1 MKIRVTARNQIVIL
15 FLLSTF
21 LLTACLPAAP
31 EPPAPDVPVTGPTAE
46 PVGDWLEIYFTD
58 PDAPNASDFED
69 GPDEA
74 LAAAIDAARLTV
86 DVAVYNLNLWSIR
99 NALLDAHAR
108 GVVVRVVVES
118 DNMDRDEIQ
127 DLVDAGIEVLGD
139 RQEGLMHNKFVVID
153 RYEVWTGSMNFT
165 LNGVYEDDN
174 NLLHFRSRDI
184 AEDYL
189 VEFDEMFVQDMF
201 GPYAIPLTP
210 NPVVMV
216 DDTVIEVYFSPD
228 DGVQARLVELLNAA
242 QSSIH
247 FLAYSFTADSLGE
260 VIRSK
265 AAAGLTVAGVMEADQ
280 VATNTGTEYD
290 PFLQAGLNVLLDAND
305 DLMHHKVFI
314 IDESIVV
321 TGSYNFSSSAEERN
335 DENLVIIHN
344 PDVAAAFM
352 NEFWRVYNQARP

>member
-1 MKIRVTARNQIVIL
+1 MQFRQTARSQNIL
-15 FLLSTF
+15 LALLLAILT
-21 LLTACLPAAP
+21 TACLPAATKPSAP
-31 EPPAPDVPVTGPTAE
+31 EVPPQGPTVQ

-86 DVAVYNLNLWSIR
+86 DMAIYNLNLWSIR
-99 NALLDAHAR
+99 DALLNAHAR

-118 DNMDRDEIQ
+118 DNMEGDEIQ
-127 DLVDAGIEVLGD
+127 DLVDAGIPVIGD

-165 LNGVYEDDN
+165 LNGAYEDNN
-174 NLLHFRSRDI
+174 NLIHFRSREI

-189 VEFDEMFVQDMF
+189 TEFNEMFEQDMF
-201 GPYAIPLTP
+201 GPYTVPETP
-210 NPVVMV
+210 NPLVTIG
-216 DDTVIEVYFSPD
+216 DTVVEVYFSPD
-228 DGVQARLVELLNAA
+228 DGVRARLVELLNAA
-242 QSSIH
+242 QRSIY
-247 FLAYSFTADSLGE
+247 FLAYSFTSDPLGE
-260 VIRSK
+260 AIRAK
-265 AAAGLTVAGVMEADQ
+265 AASGLTVAGVMEADQ

-321 TGSYNFSSSAEERN
+321 TGSYNFSSGAEQRN
-335 DENLVIIHN
+335 DENVIVIHN
-344 PDVAAAFM
+344 ADVAAAFM
-352 NEFWRVYNQARP
+352 EEFWRVYNRARP